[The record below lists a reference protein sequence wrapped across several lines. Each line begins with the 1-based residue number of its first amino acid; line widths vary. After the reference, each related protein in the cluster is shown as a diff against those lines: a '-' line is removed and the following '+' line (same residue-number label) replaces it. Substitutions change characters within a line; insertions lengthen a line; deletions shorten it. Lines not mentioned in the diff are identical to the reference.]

1 MRGSGNDR
9 GWRIRV
15 LGVLLTE
22 QLLGMPINCN
32 QLNSTLARFLRFVR
46 HPSPPSF
53 HPLPHVSSD
62 GYSPSGIHALW
73 CFGPFHTYLQYTSLR
88 MICNSITRPMSI
100 SPAFSQSEIG
110 FAVSATKGS
119 TERRGRRWS
128 FEPQIAAGTCNRI
141 GVLLLR
147 KKQSLKSCFDKCK

>member
-46 HPSPPSF
+46 HPSPPPLF
-53 HPLPHVSSD
+53 TLYPMFLAMDIPLPEFTHS
-62 GYSPSGIHALW
+62 
-73 CFGPFHTYLQYTSLR
+73 
-88 MICNSITRPMSI
+88 
-100 SPAFSQSEIG
+100 
-110 FAVSATKGS
+110 
-119 TERRGRRWS
+119 
-128 FEPQIAAGTCNRI
+128 
-141 GVLLLR
+141 GVLVRFIHICSTLHYA
-147 KKQSLKSCFDKCK
+147 